1 MGIIYDGNVEE
12 KNLYHVIIQ
21 KNGESAMKKF
31 LEKRR
36 MAKKAIAEIKAN
48 GFAYVNKEV
57 RNHLYDRG
65 YMVATECGI
74 DGLYRVQPGI

>member
-1 MGIIYDGNVEE
+1 MRFIKGLNKPIQDNY
-12 KNLYHVIIQ
+12 KVI
-21 KNGESAMKKF
+21 KRRENGTMKQF

>member
-1 MGIIYDGNVEE
+1 MRFIKGLNKPIQGNY
-12 KNLYHVIIQ
+12 KVI
-21 KNGESAMKKF
+21 KRRENGTMKKI

-48 GFAYVNKEV
+48 GFAYVNKDV

>member
-1 MGIIYDGNVEE
+1 MHFCIEPN
-12 KNLYHVIIQ
+12 NVIIQ

-31 LEKRR
+31 LKKRR

-74 DGLYRVQPGI
+74 DGLYKVQPGI

>member
-1 MGIIYDGNVEE
+1 
-12 KNLYHVIIQ
+12 
-21 KNGESAMKKF
+21 MKKF

-48 GFAYVNKEV
+48 GFSYVNKEV

-65 YMVATECGI
+65 YMVATECNVN
-74 DGLYRVQPGI
+74 GLYRVQPGI